1 MSKLFYPPASLG
13 LDGGAKV
20 LCRKAATGTA
30 LAITLILGLNM
41 LVMDPSAGGVSAW
54 YEGNPL
60 SEAYPNYGI
69 HDIIANMSLFMM
81 KENYPDKAKFI
92 DYWYLHGGSDSLV
105 PSFKEDR
112 TIPGPNDNFLAYLDD
127 APVGDAE
134 NYFINNR
141 KGWEDTD
148 TPAEVQKWVNRSIQN
163 LTAWMLD
170 GMPNGSKAHHRAVY
184 NIGILSHYV
193 GDMSQFGHTD
203 YSKWDQATHPTY
215 DPYDS
220 TFQLYY
226 EMYVWE
232 DETMNQLIDDFG
244 TRKFNIPDVPD
255 AYEIHQR
262 TADVARFANG
272 RGQPPVQ
279 MTDRDSQTITVGYNY
294 KVMLESFRANW
305 EGDKKYR
312 GTRGFDEQLWN
323 LTVENLVSAAEN
335 LTTFYVAIYDKA
347 WENFLAL
354 SPDLE
359 VVSYTYAPQEVI
371 AGDLVTVTATIR
383 NNGPKDSG
391 QFNCGLFVKGAVLK
405 DDPLEDRFLDLKP
418 LFVPAHSDRNVTF
431 FNFRTGTSSLN
442 VSIRADHLAQ
452 IYEADENNNFMNFSI
467 TPIPEHHESY
477 LELVGSFPSIRR
489 DTKKYVVFDIV
500 NPGNRFDLFTIN
512 ASTFSRGIELIPQE
526 EPVGVSREGRET
538 AWIELVTDRDA
549 PLGRVDLIIEAVG
562 LNSSSNLPISFDLI
576 ERTNDPIP
584 IITGDRWAWVGQPIT
599 LSAASSIDPDGD
611 AMTFMWNLQ
620 DLGNRTGPEVT
631 FNYTRSG
638 SYAVILTVHDGN
650 VSVVEILTV
659 EVFPLPPENL
669 SASVLTKGVSTITV
683 KWRTWPSGGLEN
695 YWVMAE
701 ALEGQAARSDRGPY
715 FLRFGPGNTTGT
727 IGAFY
732 PDTEVKLTV
741 GVEAQRFG
749 NHTMDVMTARTNTGA
764 GYQSSMTLKI
774 EGRYLYVR
782 YRPWLE
788 HVGVREPQI
797 IVERLFR
804 GEYVP
809 IGNPRE
815 NISMTETLDVIRY
828 PVGSNFGSY
837 RAGCTYYWKD
847 GSSPFSVSNSTHV
860 PNRAPIIALVAT
872 SPIKE
877 QDENGTATVFLQFMI
892 NDPDDTIMM
901 EVDWG
906 DGRTEI
912 MGPFYNGS
920 NNILNNYT
928 ELGEYTIRI
937 GAWDWSGDSVNI
949 NTTIKVVPYHYNISK
964 EKGPSMFLTIALGIV
979 LGIVIIAILAFAINT
994 GLKMSRKES
1003 VIEFDREKGKHKM
1016 ALKAG
1021 TGTDFDKRRDLQI
1034 PKESIIKTEAPPAPK
1049 EKLPASAGGEMPGP
1063 ALIKGQI
1070 VFDDEE

>member
-1 MSKLFYPPASLG
+1 M
-13 LDGGAKV
+13 

-30 LAITLILGLNM
+30 LTITLILGLNM
-41 LVMDPSAGGVSAW
+41 LVMNPSAGEVSAW
-54 YEGNPL
+54 YDGNPL

-81 KENYPDKAKFI
+81 KQEYPEKAKFI

-148 TPAEVQKWVNRSIQN
+148 APAEVQKWANRSIQN

-215 DPYDS
+215 DPYDA

-226 EMYVWE
+226 ERYVWE

-255 AYEIHQR
+255 AYELHQR
-262 TADVARFANG
+262 TADVARFTNG
-272 RGQPPVQ
+272 RGMPPVQ
-279 MTDRDSQTITVGYNY
+279 MEDRDSQMITVGYNY
-294 KVMLESFRANW
+294 QVMLESFRANW
-305 EGDKKYR
+305 EGDKRYR
-312 GTRGFDEQLWN
+312 GTRGFDEGLWN

-347 WENFLAL
+347 WDNFLSL

-359 VVSYTYAPQEVI
+359 VVSYTYTPQEVI

-405 DDPLEDRFLDLKP
+405 DDPLEDRYLDLKP
-418 LFVPAHSDRNVTF
+418 LFVPAYSERNVTF
-431 FNFRTGTSSLN
+431 FNFKTGTVPLN
-442 VSIRADHLAQ
+442 VSIRADHLTQ
-452 IYEADENNNFMNFSI
+452 IYEADEENNFLNFSI
-467 TPIPEHHESY
+467 TPIPEHHESSM
-477 LELVGSFPSIRR
+477 ELVGSYPSIRR
-489 DTKKYVVFDIV
+489 DTTKYLMFDIV
-500 NPGNRFDLFTIN
+500 NPGNRFDLFTVN
-512 ASTFSRGIELIPQE
+512 ASTVSRGIEIHPQE
-526 EPVGVSREGRET
+526 GPIGVSRESRET
-538 AWIELVTDRDA
+538 AWIELVTDNDA
-549 PLGRVDLIIEAVG
+549 PLGRVDMIIDAVG
-562 LNSSSNLPISFDLI
+562 LNSSSSLPISFDLI
-576 ERTNDPIP
+576 ERTNDPVP
-584 IITGDRWAWVGQPIT
+584 VVTGDRWAWVGQPVT
-599 LSAASSIDPDGD
+599 LSAASSTDPDGD
-611 AMTFMWNLQ
+611 ALSFLWNIQ
-620 DLGNRTGPEVT
+620 DQGNRTGPDVT
-631 FNYTRSG
+631 FNYTKSG
-638 SYAVILTVHDGN
+638 SYIVLLTVHDGN
-650 VSVVEILTV
+650 VSVVETLTV
-659 EVFPLPPENL
+659 DVFPIPPQNL
-669 SASVLTKGVSTITV
+669 SASVFTQGVSTITV
-683 KWRTWPSGGLEN
+683 RWKAWPSGGLEN

-701 ALEGQAARSDRGPY
+701 ALEGQGVRSERGPY
-715 FLRFGPGNTTGT
+715 FLRFGPGNTSGT
-727 IGAFY
+727 LGAFY

-749 NHTMDVMTARTNTGA
+749 NHSMDVMTGRTNTGG
-764 GYQSSMTLKI
+764 GYGSAMTLKI
-774 EGRYLYVR
+774 EGKYLYLR

-788 HVGVREPQI
+788 DVGEREPE
-797 IVERLFR
+797 IVVEKLFK
-804 GEYVP
+804 GEFVP
-809 IGNPRE
+809 IGAPRE
-815 NISMTETLDVIRY
+815 NISKTETIDIIRF

-837 RAGCTYYWKD
+837 RATCTYFWSE
-847 GSSPFSVSNSTHV
+847 GISPFSVSNTTHI
-860 PNRAPIIALVAT
+860 PNRPPTVDLVTT

-877 QDENGTATVFLQFMI
+877 QDQNGTANVFLQFMI
-892 NDPDDTIMM
+892 NDPDDQITLD
-901 EVDWG
+901 VDWG
-906 DGRTEI
+906 DGQTETLS
-912 MGPFYNGS
+912 PFYNGT
-920 NNILNNYT
+920 NNIFHNYT

-937 GAWDWSGDSVNI
+937 IAWDWSGDSVRI
-949 NTTIKVVPYHYNISK
+949 NTTIKVVPYHYNIST
-964 EKGPSMFLTIALGIV
+964 EKGPSLLLTIALGIV
-979 LGIVIIAILAFAINT
+979 LAIVIIAILAFAINT
-994 GLKMSRKES
+994 GMKMARKES
-1003 VIEFDREKGKHKM
+1003 VIDFDREKGKNKM

-1021 TGTDFDKRRDLQI
+1021 TGTDFDQRRVLQI
-1034 PKESIIKTEAPPAPK
+1034 PKESIMRSEAPPSPK
-1049 EKLPASAGGEMPGP
+1049 DDVPVSAGGGIPGP
-1063 ALIKGQI
+1063 GLIKGQI